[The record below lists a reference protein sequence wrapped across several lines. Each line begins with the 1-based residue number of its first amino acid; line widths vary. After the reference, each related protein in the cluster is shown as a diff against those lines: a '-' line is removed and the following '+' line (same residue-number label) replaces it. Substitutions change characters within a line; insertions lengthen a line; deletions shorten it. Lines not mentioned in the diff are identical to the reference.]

1 MAPKETKDHP
11 WLRSLQ
17 NTLKFM
23 ILSGMG
29 EQGGLIV
36 QL

>member
-11 WLRSLQ
+11 WLPSKHPEAYAPRQ
-17 NTLKFM
+17 DE
-23 ILSGMG
+23 GA
-29 EQGGLIV
+29 QGGLIV